1 MDRLALYIHIPWCVR
16 KCPYCDFNSHERS
29 GALPET
35 NYIDALIRDL
45 RHERDLTGD
54 RAVTS
59 VFFGGGTPSLFS
71 AGAIRRILTEARDI
85 FRFAP
90 DCEVTLEANPG
101 TFEADKF
108 AGFREAGVNRLSIGV
123 QSFDSNQL
131 TKLGR
136 IHNAD
141 EAKRAIQSARE
152 VGFDNINIDIM
163 HGLAG
168 QSIAEAL
175 DDLRAA
181 ISFSPEHLSWYQL
194 TIEPNTVFY
203 KKPPTLPDIDA
214 LSDIEEAGFKLLRES
229 GYHQYE
235 VSAWSKPSRESQ
247 HNLSYWYFADYIG
260 IGACAHGKLTHN
272 GIAERHRK
280 TRKPD
285 DYMRDSVESAKRW
298 RIGADDLV
306 FEYFLN
312 RLRLFTPIYFNEFEA
327 ATQLSFEVCTDVCR
341 TLESRG
347 LINITS
353 DYFELTSVGRRF
365 LNDVQSAFLKD

>member
-16 KCPYCDFNSHERS
+16 KCPYCDFNSHERRD
-29 GALPET
+29 ALPET
-35 NYIDALIRDL
+35 AYIDSLMRDL
-45 RHERDLTGD
+45 QHERDLAGD
-54 RAVTS
+54 RSVSS

-71 AGAIRRILTEARDI
+71 AEAIGRILTEARQI
-85 FRFAP
+85 FRFSL
-90 DCEVTLEANPG
+90 DCEITLEANPG

-108 AGFREAGVNRLSIGV
+108 AGFRKAGVNRLSIGV
-123 QSFDSNQL
+123 QSFDSHQL
-131 TKLGR
+131 TQLGR

-163 HGLAG
+163 HGLAN
-168 QSIAEAL
+168 QSVEEAL
-175 DDLRAA
+175 DDLRSA
-181 ISFSPEHLSWYQL
+181 IRFNPEHLSWYQL

-235 VSAWSKPSRESQ
+235 VSAWSKSGRESQ

-260 IGACAHGKLTHN
+260 IGAGAHGKLTHN

-280 TRKPD
+280 TRKPE
-285 DYMRDSVESAKRW
+285 DYLRDSVESAKRW
-298 RIGADDLV
+298 VVTNDDLV

-312 RLRLFTPIYFNEFEA
+312 RLRLFTPIFFNEFEA
-327 ATQLSFEVCTDVCR
+327 ATQLSFEVCRDTCVA
-341 TLESRG
+341 LESRG
-347 LINITS
+347 LIKLGR
-353 DYFELTSVGRRF
+353 DCFELTSVGRRF
-365 LNDVQSAFLKD
+365 LNDVQSAFLRD

>member
-1 MDRLALYIHIPWCVR
+1 M
-16 KCPYCDFNSHERS
+16 
-29 GALPET
+29 
-35 NYIDALIRDL
+35 RDL

-71 AGAIRRILTEARDI
+71 AGAIRRILTEAQEI

-168 QSIAEAL
+168 QSVEEAL

-260 IGACAHGKLTHN
+260 IGAGAHGKLTQN

-280 TRKPD
+280 TRKPE
-285 DYMRDSVESAKRW
+285 DYLKNSVESAKRW
-298 RIGADDLV
+298 LVDTDDVV

-312 RLRLFTPIYFNEFEA
+312 RLRLFTPIYFKEFEA
-327 ATQLSFEVCTDVCR
+327 ATQLSFEICTDICR
-341 TLESRG
+341 ALESRG